1 VHLLGVFST
10 ILSPQHFALSTVCRE
25 GGDLE
30 VLSLLFGSLTLRPYV
45 FFFLAMYLLVSSI
58 HLGYLRTAILF
69 FLAWGIAFLSEFS
82 STRNGF
88 PYGYY
93 EYLGD
98 THTVELWLSNV
109 PFFDSLSYTFMAY
122 TAYSMALLAYTP
134 VVRRG
139 ADLQL
144 VETHKLRHS
153 LSVTVLTVTF
163 LVLLDVVVDPVA
175 LRGSRWFLGQIFW
188 YPQGGIYFGVPLTN
202 FGGWAIVGAAIIC
215 LFQGIDGLLVK
226 RGWGSE
232 AGVCN
237 VPAKA
242 LWGPLLYY
250 LVLLFNL
257 VVTFLIDEPL
267 LGLVGV
273 LIFTPVTLMLLM
285 LLVKPANQ
293 ATTEEIAAHLRD
305 FPSSPLTRWAGNSG
319 IWTRKGEV

>member
-1 VHLLGVFST
+1 
-10 ILSPQHFALSTVCRE
+10 
-25 GGDLE
+25 
-30 VLSLLFGSLTLRPYV
+30 
-45 FFFLAMYLLVSSI
+45 MYLVVSSI

-69 FLAWGIAFLSEFS
+69 FLAWGIAFLSELS

-98 THTVELWLSNV
+98 THAVELWISNV

-134 VVRRG
+134 ILRRG
-139 ADLQL
+139 ADIQL
-144 VETHKLRHS
+144 VETHRLRQS
-153 LSVTVLTVTF
+153 LPVAVLTVTF
-163 LVLLDVVVDPVA
+163 FVFLDIVVDPVA

-188 YPQGGIYFGVPLTN
+188 YPQGGMYFGVPLTN
-202 FGGWAIVGAAIIC
+202 FGGWAIVGAAII
-215 LFQGIDGLLVK
+215 LLYQGLDRLLVR

-232 AGVCN
+232 AGARY
-237 VPAKA
+237 VPAKGI
-242 LWGPLLYY
+242 WGPMLYY

-257 VVTFLIDEPL
+257 VVTCMIDEPL

-273 LIFTPVTLMLLM
+273 LIFTPITLMVLT

-293 ATTEEIAAHLRD
+293 ATTEEVAAHLRD
-305 FPSSPLTRWAGNSG
+305 FPGSPLTRWPGSSG
-319 IWTRKGEV
+319 MWTRRGEG